1 MSILPLPELTPES
14 SQSSSDRSLGPS
26 LDQDSVRTAEPAA
39 QPAPVIYLS
48 SLESYAGRADALP
61 GVSFWPR
68 AVARVID
75 FAIHYAISFSAG
87 LFFAVIVVSI
97 ARLTHNRQALVL
109 LRKTSTNGILL
120 FLAALLGSIVLEALC
135 EGLHGSTPGKY
146 LLGMT
151 VVQEDGTP
159 CRLGPAFI
167 RSFAYVI
174 DGLFFGLVG
183 YFAMNKTPQEQ
194 RHGDEW
200 AHTIV
205 CRRSN
210 VAAQNLRGFGQF
222 LMAFLLGV
230 MADVA
235 LLITGLMLK
244 HMV

>member
-1 MSILPLPELTPES
+1 MPDLTPES
-14 SQSSSDRSLGPS
+14 PQPSSDL
-26 LDQDSVRTAEPAA
+26 TA
-39 QPAPVIYLS
+39 QPAPVIHLL
-48 SLESYAGRADALP
+48 SLESYAGRPDALP

-68 AVARVID
+68 VAARLID
-75 FAIHYAISFSAG
+75 FGIHYAISFCAG
-87 LFFAVIVVSI
+87 LLFAIIVLI
-97 ARLTHNRQALVL
+97 AARLQHSPQGVL
-109 LRKTSTNGILL
+109 LLRRASTNGISL
-120 FLAALLGSIVLEALC
+120 FLAALLGSIALEAFC

-167 RSFAYVI
+167 RSFAYLV

-183 YFAMNKTPQEQ
+183 YFAMNKTPQQQ

-205 CRRSN
+205 CRRSS

-222 LMAFLLGV
+222 MMAFLLGA
-230 MADVA
+230 MADTA
-235 LLITGLMLK
+235 LIMVGLMLK
-244 HMV
+244 QMA

>member
-14 SQSSSDRSLGPS
+14 SQPSSESI
-26 LDQDSVRTAEPAA
+26 A
-39 QPAPVIYLS
+39 QAAPVIYLS
-48 SLESYAGRADALP
+48 SLESYAGRPDALP

-68 AVARVID
+68 SAARVID
-75 FAIHYAISFSAG
+75 FAIHYAIGFCAG
-87 LFFAVIVVSI
+87 LFFATIVLAV
-97 ARLTHNRQALVL
+97 ARVTHNPQAFLL
-109 LRKTSTNGILL
+109 LRRTSTNGILL
-120 FLAALLGSIVLEALC
+120 FLAALLGAIVLEALC

-174 DGLFFGLVG
+174 DSLFFGLVG

-210 VAAQNLRGFGQF
+210 VAAQNLRGFGEF
-222 LMAFLLGV
+222 LMAFLLGA

-235 LLITGLMLK
+235 LMIVGLILK
-244 HMV
+244 KMA

>member
-14 SQSSSDRSLGPS
+14 TPPASDSTAGL
-26 LDQDSVRTAEPAA
+26 TAESIA
-39 QPAPVIYLS
+39 QPEPIFHLS
-48 SLESYAGRADALP
+48 ALENYAGRPGILP

-68 AVARVID
+68 VAARAID
-75 FAIHYAISFSAG
+75 FVIHYAISFSAG
-87 LFFAVIVVSI
+87 MLFAIIVVTV
-97 ARLTHNRQALVL
+97 ARVTHNQQALLL
-109 LRKTSTNGILL
+109 LRRGSGTGIAL

-167 RSFAYVI
+167 RSFAYLI
-174 DGLFFGLVG
+174 DGLFFGLIG

-205 CRRSN
+205 CRRAN
-210 VAAQNLRGFGQF
+210 VAAQNLRGFGEF
-222 LMAFLLGV
+222 LMAFLLGA
-230 MADVA
+230 MADAA
-235 LLITGLMLK
+235 LLIVGLMVK
-244 HMV
+244 RMA